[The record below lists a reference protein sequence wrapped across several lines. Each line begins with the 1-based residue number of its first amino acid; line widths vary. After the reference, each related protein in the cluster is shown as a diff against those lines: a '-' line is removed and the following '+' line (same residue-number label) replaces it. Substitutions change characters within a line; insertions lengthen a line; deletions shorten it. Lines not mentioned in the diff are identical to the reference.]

1 MSDGIL
7 AKFRQWWQSLKQTQK
22 ILFAVGCLGILIT
35 IGILGQVMMRPAYAP
50 LFTELEP
57 KDAAKII
64 EQLESTKTPYRLTN
78 NGKNIEVPEDQVY
91 KLRIDMASAGV
102 FYNSGVGFELF
113 DEKKFGITEFEQQ
126 VGYQRALQEELRR
139 TIVQLD
145 EVEEARVHLVLPKES
160 LFLDEKVTPS
170 AAIALKL
177 KSNTDLDPDK
187 VKGIQSLIM
196 GSVQG
201 LTPENIHIIDMQGNV
216 LNDSLDSNNG
226 DQLSASSLERFDI
239 QRKYEKEMESRV
251 QQMLNR
257 VLGPGR
263 AVAMVVAELDFDQ
276 QQTVM
281 TEHGPGAVLS
291 QETARED
298 GSGTSSGGIP
308 GTDSEMPGNSMP
320 FADTAT
326 GSQYSKEQQTTNY
339 EVDTT
344 EQTTVKATGGLKRLS
359 VSVVVDGDYTQNRLD
374 AIQQVVA
381 AAVGYDANR
390 GDQLTVSSMA
400 FDTDLLSAF
409 NEPAVDQPNT
419 SKDTL
424 LSAGYLLPA
433 GVIAVLLV
441 LLAAFILFRRRA
453 RRRRE
458 MLMQLEA
465 EEEGQLRLAQEQEQD
480 DTIVFEE
487 PKPGPRAKVQDM
499 AKEKPGVIAEIL
511 KIWLRE

>member
-7 AKFRQWWQSLKQTQK
+7 AKFRQWWQSLKQPQK

-35 IGILGQVMMRPAYAP
+35 IGILGQVMMRPTYAP

-102 FYNSGVGFELF
+102 FNDSGVGFELF
-113 DEKKFGITEFEQQ
+113 DQKKFGITDFEQQ

-145 EVEEARVHLVLPKES
+145 EVEDARVHLVLPKES

-177 KSNTDLDPDK
+177 KNNVELDPEK
-187 VKGIQSLIM
+187 VKAVQSLVM

-201 LTPENIHIIDMQGNV
+201 LTPENIHIIDTQGKV
-216 LNDSLDSNNG
+216 LNDSLASNSG
-226 DQLSASSLERFDI
+226 DRLSAASLERFDI
-239 QRKYEKEMESRV
+239 QKKYEKELETRV

-276 QQTVM
+276 QQTVR

-291 QETARED
+291 QETAKEG
-298 GSGTSSGGIP
+298 GSGTSPGGVP
-308 GTDSEMPGNSMP
+308 GTDSQMPGNSMP
-320 FADTAT
+320 FADTGT
-326 GSQYSKEQQTTNY
+326 GSQYTKEQQTTNY

-344 EQTTVKATGGLKRLS
+344 QQTTVKAAGGVKRLS
-359 VSVVVDGDYTQNRLD
+359 VSVVVDGDYTQAKLD
-374 AIQQVVA
+374 SIQQIVA
-381 AAVGYDANR
+381 AAVGYDAAR
-390 GDQLTVSSMA
+390 GDQLTVSSMP
-400 FDTDLLSAF
+400 FNNDLLSVF
-409 NEPAVDQPNT
+409 NEPAANQT
-419 SKDTL
+419 QKTTL
-424 LSAGYLLPA
+424 LSRVYLLPA
-433 GVIAVLLV
+433 GAAAGLLI
-441 LLAAFILFRRRA
+441 LLAVILLLRRRA
-453 RRRRE
+453 RRRKE
-458 MLMQLEA
+458 MLLQLQA
-465 EEEGQLRLAQEQEQD
+465 EEEERLRLAQEREMD
-480 DTIVFEE
+480 EKMVFEE
-487 PKPGPRAKVQDM
+487 PKPGYRAKIQGM
-499 AKEKPGVIAEIL
+499 ATEKPGVIAEIL